1 MRKKRAL
8 ITGGAKGLGRA
19 ITVEFAKHGYDL
31 IITYLSSEEQARE
44 MKELLEKEYPV
55 EVILAKIDLANTN
68 EIESFTR
75 QIEDLDVI
83 VNNAAYY
90 NDDKILNKT
99 AEDFLETYRINVV
112 APFLLSKHL
121 YEQLKKNR
129 GSIVN
134 ISSTNGIDSMYPE
147 SADYDA
153 SKAALLNLTKNLS
166 LAFAPHIRVNAIAPG
181 WIETEATFD
190 MEGKFKERELATISL
205 KRFAKPEEIAK
216 VVYFVASD
224 DASYMTGSIIR
235 VDGGDN
241 RGNR

>member
-44 MKELLEKEYPV
+44 MKELLEREYTV
-55 EVILAKIDLANTN
+55 EVMLAKIDLANTS
-68 EIESFTR
+68 EIESFAR

-90 NDDKILNKT
+90 NDDEILNKT
-99 AEDFLETYRINVV
+99 TEDFLKTYRINVV
-112 APFLLSKHL
+112 APFLLSKYL

-129 GSIVN
+129 GNIVN

-166 LAFAPHIRVNAIAPG
+166 LAFAPYIRVNAIAPG

-190 MEGKFKERELATISL
+190 MEEKFKERELATISL